1 MPEQLTTSSDS
12 TRGRP
17 WLIGVLLQ
25 VGAVLAIFAIGGA
38 VAGVVWEWVWTAPSG
53 VVYRGEWRLLD
64 PVEATSDFSAT
75 GTYVVVASIAGL
87 LLGALCGLVIHR
99 RELLTLASVIAGAAL
114 AAWLMLRVGHALGPP
129 DPRPLAASAKEFSPL
144 PSDLRVVGKSPLVAL
159 PSGALLGLIVVLFGL
174 SRRSRH

>member
-1 MPEQLTTSSDS
+1 MPEQLTTSTDN

-17 WLIGVLLQ
+17 WLIGALPQ
-25 VGAVLAIFAIGGA
+25 VGVVLAIFAIGGA
-38 VAGVVWEWVWTAPSG
+38 LAGVVWEWIWTPPSG
-53 VVYRGEWRLLD
+53 VVFRGEWLLD
-64 PVEATSDFSAT
+64 PEQASGDFSAT
-75 GTYVVVASIAGL
+75 GIYVVVASIAGL
-87 LLGALCGLVIHR
+87 LLGALCGLVVHR

-114 AAWLMLRVGHALGPP
+114 AAWLMLRVGQALGPP
-129 DPRPLAASAKEFSPL
+129 DPRPLAASAKELSSL